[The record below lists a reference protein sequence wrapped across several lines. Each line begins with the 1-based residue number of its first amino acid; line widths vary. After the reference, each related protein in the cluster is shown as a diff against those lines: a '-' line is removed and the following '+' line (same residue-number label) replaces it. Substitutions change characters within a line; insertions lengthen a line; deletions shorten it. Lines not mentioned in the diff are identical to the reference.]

1 MVSSGGGGSSRDP
14 NYATPSGTISQYGQ
28 SSSFSPSYNNVLSNG
43 MGWADVSEV
52 DAANNANANAN
63 AAAQQQA
70 ASTSGSS
77 SSGTGSTDAF
87 AQALMDYRKKQR
99 MSSYMLGL
107 DPRSAGQYFQTMQ
120 EAPVAS
126 TPTEQLMASM
136 YSGGGGGGGR
146 NQLAALMGG
155 GGHGGGGSNR
165 GGYGSSRS

>member
-70 ASTSGSS
+70 ASTSGS
-77 SSGTGSTDAF
+77 TGMTE
-87 AQALMDYRKKQR
+87 AQMRAMLAQIMNPANTAQQQAAMRIGMMPGAQG
-99 MSSYMLGL
+99 SY
-107 DPRSAGQYFQTMQ
+107 AGNSRGAY
-120 EAPVAS
+120 
-126 TPTEQLMASM
+126 
-136 YSGGGGGGGR
+136 GGGGG
-146 NQLAALMGG
+146 
-155 GGHGGGGSNR
+155 SSSPSR